1 MRGQFGHEGDDAA
14 GIERDAENVCI
25 GTWLAVEREALAR
38 RDRCNA
44 GRTEIGPDNAGA
56 DETEMRSHNQA
67 IDLFIGRICNRKSG
81 PVAGCLAVLIGLHF
95 DAADNAV
102 RTGRCRHLHAFT
114 LVAQKFDSA
123 GEVEGGIFLGN
134 LDWFDGRCLHDRNG
148 QKNHQCQK
156 PHTGKKPLV
165 RKTRHER
172 PTLPLIMRLS
182 VIRLS
187 LSIRAKSR

>member
-1 MRGQFGHEGDDAA
+1 MRGQFCYEGDDAA
-14 GIERDAENVCI
+14 RIERDAENVRI
-25 GTWLAVEREALAR
+25 GAGLAVECKAFAR
-38 RDRCNA
+38 CDGCNA
-44 GRTEIGPDNAGA
+44 WRTKIGPDDAGA
-56 DETEMRSHNQA
+56 DETEMRSNNQA
-67 IDLFIGRICNRKSG
+67 VDLFVGWICDRKSG

-95 DAADNAV
+95 DATDDAV
-102 RTGRCRHLHAFT
+102 RTRGRRYLHAFA

-123 GEVEGGIFLGN
+123 GKVEGGIFLGN
-134 LDWFDGRCLHDRNG
+134 LDRFDGRCLDDRNG
-148 QKNHQCQK
+148 QNNHEYEK
-156 PHTGKKPLV
+156 PHTGKKPLI